1 MVKTGRYK
9 NKNKKTSITPST
21 YTFKDP
27 NDTKNL
33 SYILLFPQKK
43 NHTHNFPHKIY
54 KLFDERII
62 Y

>member
-43 NHTHNFPHKIY
+43 KSHSQFSP
-54 KLFDERII
+54 
-62 Y
+62 